1 MLFYQDM
8 EWLDLFHSITNKIA
22 VTVLIILVGFIIG
35 RIIGRLILRILN
47 EFEIDKLVKKG
58 NSSIALSISQVI
70 EYIIYAITIC
80 IALDSL
86 GILAYVLIAVVSVI
100 LLVLVVSALLGFK
113 DFVPNFLC
121 GLWLRRKQII
131 KKDNYV
137 NLGDIRGKVI
147 KRGLLGVKV
156 KTKSEDI
163 ISIPNLAVLKKKW
176 K

>member
-1 MLFYQDM
+1 MD
-8 EWLDLFHSITNKIA
+8 WLDLFHSITNEIA

-35 RIIGRLILRILN
+35 RIIGRLILRVLN
-47 EFEIDKLVKKG
+47 EFEIDNLVKKG
-58 NSSIALSISQVI
+58 KSSIALSISQVI
-70 EYIIYAITIC
+70 EYSIYVITVC

-86 GILAYVLIAVVSVI
+86 GILAYVLIAVVAVI
-100 LLVLVVSALLGFK
+100 ILILIVSALLGFK

-121 GLWLRRKQII
+121 GLWLRKKNII

-147 KRGLLGVKV
+147 KKGWLDIKI

-163 ISIPNLAVLKKKW
+163 ISIPNLTVLRKKFK
-176 K
+176 

>member
-1 MLFYQDM
+1 MD
-8 EWLDLFHSITNKIA
+8 WLDLFHSITNKVA
-22 VTVLIILVGFIIG
+22 VTVLIVLVGFIIG
-35 RIIGRLILRILN
+35 RIVGRLILRILN
-47 EFEIDKLVKKG
+47 EFEIDTLVKKG
-58 NSSIALSISQVI
+58 KSSIALSISQVI
-70 EYIIYAITIC
+70 EYIIYVITVC

-86 GILAYVLIAVVSVI
+86 GILAYVLIAAVAIII
-100 LLVLVVSALLGFK
+100 LILIVSALLGFK

-121 GLWLRRKQII
+121 GFWLRKKSII

-147 KRGLLGVKV
+147 KNGLLGVKI

-163 ISIPNLAVLKKKW
+163 ISIPNLTVLKKKW